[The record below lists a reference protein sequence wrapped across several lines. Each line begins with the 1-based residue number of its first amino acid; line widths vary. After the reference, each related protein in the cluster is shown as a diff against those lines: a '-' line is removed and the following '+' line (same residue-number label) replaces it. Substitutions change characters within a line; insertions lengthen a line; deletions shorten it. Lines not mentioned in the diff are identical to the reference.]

1 MKCTSRQANARAR
14 FVAHLNTRVRVTP
27 IAGIVSD
34 HLPDDIVASLKGRLV
49 RFVKNRNFN

>member
-1 MKCTSRQANARAR
+1 MKCASRQANARAR